1 MKKFIL
7 FIVEMLI
14 IAASL
19 FIGYELLQNSDSY
32 ADDVLGIFIPS
43 AVCGLIYDIHKYR
56 D

>member
-7 FIVEMLI
+7 FIIEMLI

-19 FIGYELLQNSDSY
+19 FIGYELLQHSDSY
-32 ADDVLGIFIPS
+32 ADDIFGISIPS
-43 AVCGLIYDIHKYR
+43 IVIGLIYDIHKYR

>member
-1 MKKFIL
+1 MKKFVL
-7 FIVEMLI
+7 LVVETLVVL
-14 IAASL
+14 ASL
-19 FIGYELLQNSDSY
+19 FIGYELLQHSDSY

>member
-7 FIVEMLI
+7 FIIEMLI

-19 FIGYELLQNSDSY
+19 FIGYELLQHSDSY
-32 ADDVLGIFIPS
+32 ADDLFGIFIPS
-43 AVCGLIYDIHKYR
+43 AVCCLIYDIHKYR

>member
-7 FIVEMLI
+7 FIIEMFI

-19 FIGYELLQNSDSY
+19 FIGYELLQHSDSY

-43 AVCGLIYDIHKYR
+43 IVIGLIYDIHEHR

>member
-7 FIVEMLI
+7 IIEMLL

-19 FIGYELLQNSDSY
+19 FIGYELLQHSNSY
-32 ADDVLGIFIPS
+32 ADDLFGIFIPS
-43 AVCGLIYDIHKYR
+43 AVCCLIYDIHKYR

>member
-7 FIVEMLI
+7 FIIEMLI

-19 FIGYELLQNSDSY
+19 FIGYELLQHSNSY
-32 ADDVLGIFIPS
+32 ADDLFGIFIPS
-43 AVCGLIYDIHKYR
+43 AVLGLIYDIHKHR